1 MPIHLPLFN
10 STILPSLILLQRS
23 DSEYEFN
30 THLSVDLNDK
40 YIRKTKQKTTTQ
52 SRFKSLSTGYWLR
65 GFHKSCTANE
75 RSYFS
80 KGLSAV
86 CLETMDIYHTIFQL
100 ERSILKIMLS
110 FCTSFVLLISLLTA
124 LPYCKALLR
133 GGKNEWL
140 SPFWASGNVILL
152 SASASPLSKV
162 WPTTSSRILCLFFF
176 D

>member
-1 MPIHLPLFN
+1 MNLTHTSQWISMIN
-10 STILPSLILLQRS
+10 ILEKRNKNP
-23 DSEYEFN
+23 
-30 THLSVDLNDK
+30 
-40 YIRKTKQKTTTQ
+40 KQI
-52 SRFKSLSTGYWLR
+52 KSLSTWCWLR
-65 GFHKSCTANE
+65 GFHKHCLANE
-75 RSYFS
+75 CSYFS

-124 LPYCKALLR
+124 LRYCKALLR

-140 SPFWASGNVILL
+140 SPFWASGNVVLL

-162 WPTTSSRILCLFFF
+162 RPTTSSRILCLFFF

>member
-10 STILPSLILLQRS
+10 SKILASLILLQRS

-30 THLSVDLNDK
+30 THISVDLNDK
-40 YIRKTKQKTTTQ
+40 YIRKTKTTTQ
-52 SRFKSLSTGYWLR
+52 SRFKSLSTWHWLR
-65 GFHKSCTANE
+65 GFRKRCTANE
-75 RSYFS
+75 SSYFS
-80 KGLSAV
+80 KRLSAV

-162 WPTTSSRILCLFFF
+162 WPTASSRILCLFFF

>member
-10 STILPSLILLQRS
+10 SKILPSLILLRRS

-30 THLSVDLNDK
+30 IYISVDLNDK
-40 YIRKTKQKTTTQ
+40 YIRKTKTTTR
-52 SRFKSLSTGYWLR
+52 SRFKSLSTWRWLR
-65 GFHKSCTANE
+65 GFHKHCIANE
-75 RSYFS
+75 CSYFS